1 MFYIL
6 DNFTYYRSYITVVM
20 IVLILIFILYAN
32 LVFLSSLLASSFE
45 YSTLNLL
52 LFYPFSNF
60 VVYFLINLSYQIFF
74 QVLMKTQSFW
84 LSPFYILFQIL
95 LLFILYF
102 LDLIIF
108 PICYFLLYSP
118 FTALIIFDF
127 LFIYTFIFSILYSFT
142 FSISI
147 R

>member
-6 DNFTYYRSYITVVM
+6 DNFTYYRSYITVVI

-84 LSPFYILFQIL
+84 LSPLYILFQIL

-102 LDLIIF
+102 LGLIIF

-118 FTALIIFDF
+118 FTALIIFGF